1 MSKTAVVIGATGLV
15 GSALLEQLLADESW
29 LKVRVFGRKRTGLQ
43 AAKLEEHI
51 VDFANIEDWQQL
63 IQGASLF
70 ICIGTTLSQAGS
82 KAAMRAIDLDLPLGF
97 ANYARRNQVEDCLLI
112 SSLFANAKSPSHY
125 LRIKGQLENQ
135 LACLGFKHLMM
146 FRPGPLLGGR
156 KQARFSEQV
165 VAAMQPIFAASWSPL
180 QRWRGIEAAQLAAT
194 MLRYANKPPTEASL
208 VIRGEAL
215 FKAG

>member
-1 MSKTAVVIGATGLV
+1 MSKTAIVIGATGLV
-15 GSALLEQLLADESW
+15 GSALLEQLLADKSW
-29 LKVRVFGRKRTGLQ
+29 HKVRVFGRTNTGLQ

-51 VDFANIEDWQQL
+51 VDFTNIEDWQQL
-63 IQGASLF
+63 IQGHSLF

-146 FRPGPLLGGR
+146 FRPGPLLGER
-156 KQARFSEQV
+156 KQARFSEQI
-165 VAAMQPIFAASWSPL
+165 VAAMQPIFAASLSPL
-180 QRWRGIEAAQLAAT
+180 RRWRGIEAERLAAT
-194 MLRYANKPPTEASL
+194 MLCYANKPPTEASL
-208 VIRGEAL
+208 VIQGEAL
-215 FKAG
+215 FKAR